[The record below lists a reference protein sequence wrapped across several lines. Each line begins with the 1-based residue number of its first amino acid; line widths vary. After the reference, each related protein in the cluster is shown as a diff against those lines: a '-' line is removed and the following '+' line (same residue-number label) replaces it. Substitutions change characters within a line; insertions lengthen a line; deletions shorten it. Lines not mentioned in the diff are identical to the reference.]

1 MKDVKIKRFE
11 DDWETDR
18 KINSFLER
26 NNVEYVD
33 LKYLGENGVLLV
45 YREVENKPERK
56 PYEKYPENVE
66 EEIKNGK

>member
-45 YREVENKPERK
+45 YREKENKLERK
-56 PYEKYPENVE
+56 PYEKYPESVE
-66 EEIKNGK
+66 EE

>member
-18 KINSFLER
+18 KINSFLEG

-45 YREVENKPERK
+45 YREAENKPERK

-66 EEIKNGK
+66 EE